1 MKTNAICEQVFKMYS
16 ENANRYQKDF
26 MKIDNKLILESRFKI
41 D

>member
-1 MKTNAICEQVFKMYS
+1 MYS